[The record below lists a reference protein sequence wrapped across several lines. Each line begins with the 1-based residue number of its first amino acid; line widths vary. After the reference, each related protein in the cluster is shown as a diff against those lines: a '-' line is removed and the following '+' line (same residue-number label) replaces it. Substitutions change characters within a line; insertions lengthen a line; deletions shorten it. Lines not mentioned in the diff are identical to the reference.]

1 MPGTADLFSCG
12 VMECKQLLLF
22 RLSEI
27 AVVSVRLHLC
37 GSRAFATVRGWATG
51 TAARAIRQSFV
62 QDTFDGA
69 GAATALHIA
78 AEAAVDFVRAQRLRP
93 RGRYNV
99 ATSWSLSTLHEQTI
113 IEFKTIEYRTI
124 SLRGRLSSPRISD
137 VTSVG
142 HNLASVV

>member
-1 MPGTADLFSCG
+1 MPGKADLFSCG
-12 VMECKQLLLF
+12 GMECKQLLLF

-51 TAARAIRQSFV
+51 TAARAVRQSFV

-78 AEAAVDFVRAQRLRP
+78 AEAAVDFVRGQRLRSG
-93 RGRYNV
+93 GRYHV
-99 ATSWSLSTLHEQTI
+99 AYL
-113 IEFKTIEYRTI
+113 
-124 SLRGRLSSPRISD
+124 
-137 VTSVG
+137 
-142 HNLASVV
+142 VVAKHVA